1 LPVRGITPL
10 TFSGNHKSLNDSTV
24 GNSGLFPAKRKKL
37 LLATKLVALK
47 NEDRWLVVTM
57 PFPGLIVAIGS
68 IVAGVLATIVTA
80 TAAVVDWK
88 ASKDAQKAEKA
99 KNEAKEGGGEEAGA
113 KPK

>member
-1 LPVRGITPL
+1 M
-10 TFSGNHKSLNDSTV
+10 
-24 GNSGLFPAKRKKL
+24 
-37 LLATKLVALK
+37 ATKLVALETK
-47 NEDRWLVVTM
+47 TAWLVVTM

>member
-1 LPVRGITPL
+1 MGSTRKDAVLLALPT
-10 TFSGNHKSLNDSTV
+10 
-24 GNSGLFPAKRKKL
+24 RKKKNL
-37 LLATKLVALK
+37 TSGKKEKTAFGNETCRTR

>member
-1 LPVRGITPL
+1 
-10 TFSGNHKSLNDSTV
+10 
-24 GNSGLFPAKRKKL
+24 
-37 LLATKLVALK
+37 
-47 NEDRWLVVTM
+47 M
-57 PFPGLIVAIGS
+57 
-68 IVAGVLATIVTA
+68 AGVLATIVTA